1 MLHIRE
7 SEKDLFMRA
16 PVKGSI
22 GKLLYCCMPD
32 ELCRRICAVLLKRFE
47 DTESAILVN
56 GCILVKLLF
65 FRFSHKTNVRNVFHI
80 DLDTLTRILHLLI
93 WLGNIF
99 GIRQLYRHLAASGK
113 HSIQAGDGSGITTLA
128 QLDPERDQTGMLI
141 WVAVGSV

>member
-1 MLHIRE
+1 
-7 SEKDLFMRA
+7 
-16 PVKGSI
+16 
-22 GKLLYCCMPD
+22 MPD

-56 GCILVKLLF
+56 GCILVKLLS

-113 HSIQAGDGSGITTLA
+113 HSIQAGDGSGVTTLT
-128 QLDPERDQTGMLI
+128 QLDPEHNQTGIGVSAPHILDQVQFFGCMLI
-141 WVAVGSV
+141 GVAVWAVGTVCQ